1 MTTTSVVGP
10 DQLHRHL
17 KLALDTGEAASLEE
31 AQRLFES
38 YRLSI
43 VVGSTVAYSATLQA
57 AVLTAV
63 NTGRRSFLG
72 GVCVQ
77 GTLDVP
83 LLVPW
88 GRSRTLG
95 EAIVDLQG
103 VVTDCAIGLPRIVIG
118 GGAIPSVDSEF
129 AVRAT
134 FDGWCGGVA
143 PLDYGFHLPERQE
156 CVPAGVLAGALG
168 VSEAFQFV
176 RGDNAVAGR
185 RDVGLSLWR
194 PDKDSSWL
202 AASESGPTLER
213 LPSSAWLIG
222 LGHLGQAFLW
232 TLGFLPY
239 RSPGEV
245 SLVLQDFDELVEA
258 NDSTSLLTTRAKVGV
273 NKTRAMARWCE
284 SRGFR
289 TSIVERRFASDFRV
303 AGDEPRVALCGVDN
317 TRARA
322 DLEDVRFDRVIEAGL
337 GAGTQEYLAF
347 QAHTFPAHRSAR
359 QRWGAQGHQPHED
372 TVVDNPAYRTLAQ
385 HGLDDCGITTLAGRT
400 VGASFVG
407 AVTAAV
413 VIAELIRMGLGGHR
427 YEVVDGSLRSL
438 ELRRVVVCTETVP
451 FNPGTTAA
459 TLKSVVP
466 RTGAQA
472 TVV

>member
-1 MTTTSVVGP
+1 MTTTAVVGP

-17 KLALDTGEAASLEE
+17 KLALDTGEVASLEE
-31 AQRLFES
+31 AQHLFRS
-38 YRLSI
+38 YRLGI
-43 VVGSTVAYSATLQA
+43 VVGSSVAHSATLQA

-63 NTGRRSFLG
+63 NAGRRSFLG
-72 GVCVQ
+72 GVCVE

-88 GRSRTLG
+88 GRCRTLG
-95 EAIVDLQG
+95 EAVVDLQG
-103 VVTDCAIGLPRIVIG
+103 VIADCAAGVPRIAMG
-118 GGAIPSVDSEF
+118 GECVPPADSDF

-143 PLDYGFHLPERQE
+143 PLDQGVRLPERQE

-185 RDVGLSLWR
+185 REVGLSLWQ
-194 PDKDSSWL
+194 PDKAINWL
-202 AASESGPTLER
+202 DASELGPPLER
-213 LPSSAWLIG
+213 LPASAWLIG

-232 TLGFLPY
+232 TLGLLPY

-245 SLVLQDFDELVEA
+245 RLVLQDFDALVEA
-258 NDSTSLLTTRAKVGV
+258 NDSTSLLTTQEKLGLK
-273 NKTRAMARWCE
+273 KTRAMARWCE

-289 TSIVERRFASDFRV
+289 TSIVERYFASDFRV

-317 TRARA
+317 AAARA
-322 DLEDVRFDRVIEAGL
+322 DLEHVGFDRVIEAGL

-347 QAHTFPAHRSAR
+347 QVHTFPARRSAR
-359 QRWGAQGHQPHED
+359 QRWGSQRHGLDGDA
-372 TVVDNPAYRTLAQ
+372 VAKNPAYQALAQ
-385 HGLDDCGITTLAGRT
+385 REVDECGITTMAGRT

-413 VIAELIRMGLGGHR
+413 VVAELVRMGLGGHR
-427 YEVVDGSLRSL
+427 YEVVDGNLRSL
-438 ELRRVVVCTETVP
+438 GLREAVVCAEAAS
-451 FNPGTTAA
+451 FNPGTTHA
-459 TLKSVVP
+459 TWAPSIP
-466 RTGAQA
+466 QSYD
-472 TVV
+472 

>member
-1 MTTTSVVGP
+1 MTTTAVAGP

-31 AQRLFES
+31 AQRLFDS
-38 YRLSI
+38 YRLGI
-43 VVGSTVAYSATLQA
+43 VVGSSVAHSETLQA

-72 GVCVQ
+72 GVCVE

-88 GRSRTLG
+88 SRCHTLR

-103 VVTDCAIGLPRIVIG
+103 VVTDCAPSVPRIVIG
-118 GGAIPSVDSEF
+118 GDSISLVDAEF

-143 PLDYGFHLPERQE
+143 PLDYGLRLPERQE
-156 CVPAGVLAGALG
+156 CIPAGVLAGALG

-185 RDVGLSLWR
+185 RDVGLSLWQ
-194 PDKDSSWL
+194 PDKDIRWL
-202 AASESGPTLER
+202 AADELGPALER
-213 LPSSAWLIG
+213 LPANAWLIG

-232 TLGFLPY
+232 TLGLLPY
-239 RSPGEV
+239 RSPEEV

-258 NDSTSLLTTRAKVGV
+258 NDSTSLLTKRAKLGV
-273 NKTRAMARWCE
+273 KKTRAMAHWCE

-289 TSIVERRFASDFRV
+289 TSIVERRFAADFRV
-303 AGDEPRVALCGVDN
+303 AGDDPSVALCGVDN
-317 TRARA
+317 APARA
-322 DLEDVRFDRVIEAGL
+322 DLEDVGFDRVIEAGL

-347 QAHTFPAHRSAR
+347 QAHTFPAQRPAR
-359 QRWGAQGHQPHED
+359 HRWGSQGHQPDED
-372 TVVDNPAYRTLAQ
+372 AMADKPAYRTLAKE
-385 HGLDDCGITTLAGRT
+385 GLDECGLTILAGRT

-413 VIAELIRMGLGGHR
+413 VIAELLRMGLGGPR

-438 ELRRVVVCTETVP
+438 ELRQAVMCADGAP
-451 FNPGTTAA
+451 FNPGTAPA
-459 TLKSVVP
+459 TLK
-466 RTGAQA
+466 
-472 TVV
+472 TVDP

>member
-1 MTTTSVVGP
+1 MTTTTVVGP

-31 AQRLFES
+31 AQRLFDS
-38 YRLSI
+38 YRLG
-43 VVGSTVAYSATLQA
+43 VAVGSSVAHSPTLQA

-72 GVCVQ
+72 GVCVE
-77 GTLDVP
+77 GALDVP

-88 GRSRTLG
+88 DRCRTLG
-95 EAIVDLQG
+95 EAVVDLQG
-103 VVTDCAIGLPRIVIG
+103 VVTDLTPSIPKIVIG
-118 GGAIPSVDSEF
+118 NGALPPAEAEF

-134 FDGWCGGVA
+134 FNGWCGGVT
-143 PLDYGFHLPERQE
+143 PLDHGLHLPERQE

-176 RGDNAVAGR
+176 SGDNAAAGR
-185 RDVGLSLWR
+185 RDVGLSLWQ
-194 PDKDSSWL
+194 PDKDISWL
-202 AASESGPTLER
+202 AASELGPELER
-213 LPSSAWLIG
+213 LPASAWLIG

-232 TLGFLPY
+232 TLGLLPY
-239 RSPGEV
+239 GSPEEV

-258 NDSTSLLTTRAKVGV
+258 NDSTSLLTTRAKLGV
-273 NKTRAMARWCE
+273 KKTRAMALWCE

-289 TSIVERRFASDFRV
+289 SSIVERRFAGDFRV
-303 AGDEPRVALCGVDN
+303 VGDEPRVALCGVDN
-317 TRARA
+317 AAARA
-322 DLEDVRFDRVIEAGL
+322 DLEDVGFERVIEAGL

-347 QAHTFPAHRSAR
+347 QAHTFPAQRPAR
-359 QRWGAQGHQPHED
+359 DRWGAQGHQSDAD
-372 TVVDNPAYRTLAQ
+372 TVAGRPAYRALAQ

-413 VIAELIRMGLGGHR
+413 VVGELIRMGLGGHR

-438 ELRRVVVCTETVP
+438 ELRHAVECTDEAP

-459 TLKSVVP
+459 TLESV
-466 RTGAQA
+466 GH
-472 TVV
+472 

>member
-1 MTTTSVVGP
+1 MTPTAVVGP

-17 KLALDTGEAASLEE
+17 KLALDTGEVASLEE
-31 AQRLFES
+31 AESLFDS
-38 YRLSI
+38 YRLGI
-43 VVGSTVAYSATLQA
+43 VVGSRVAHSATLQA

-72 GVCVQ
+72 GVCVD

-83 LLVPW
+83 LLVRW
-88 GRSRTLG
+88 GRCRTLG

-103 VVTDCAIGLPRIVIG
+103 VITDCAPGVPRIVIG
-118 GGAIPSVDSEF
+118 GESLPRAEAEF

-143 PLDYGFHLPERQE
+143 PMDQGLGLPERQE

-176 RGDNAVAGR
+176 RGDNAMAGR
-185 RDVGLSLWR
+185 RNVGLSLWQ
-194 PDKDSSWL
+194 PDKAIYWL
-202 AASESGPTLER
+202 DASEPGPALER
-213 LPSSAWLIG
+213 LPATAWLIG

-232 TLGFLPY
+232 TLGLLPY
-239 RSPGEV
+239 ASPEEV

-258 NDSTSLLTTRAKVGV
+258 NDSTSLLTTGALLGEK
-273 NKTRAMARWCE
+273 KTRAMAAWCD

-317 TRARA
+317 ARARA
-322 DLEDVRFDRVIEAGL
+322 DLEDVGFDRVIEAGL

-347 QAHTFPAHRSAR
+347 QAHTFPAHRPAR
-359 QRWGAQGHQPHED
+359 RRWGAQRQKPDED

-385 HGLDDCGITTLAGRT
+385 HGLDDCGIAMLAGRT

-438 ELRRVVVCTETVP
+438 ELCQAVVCADAVP

-459 TLKSVVP
+459 ALKSVVQG
-466 RTGAQA
+466 TGAQA
-472 TVV
+472 TVF

>member
-1 MTTTSVVGP
+1 MTTTSVFGP

-17 KLALDTGEAASLEE
+17 KLALDTGEVASLEE
-31 AQRLFES
+31 AKRLFHS
-38 YRLSI
+38 YRLGI
-43 VVGSTVAYSATLQA
+43 VVGSGVARSATLQA

-72 GVCVQ
+72 GVCVD

-88 GRSRTLG
+88 GRCRTLG
-95 EAIVDLQG
+95 EAVVDLQG
-103 VVTDCAIGLPRIVIG
+103 VITDLPPSIPRIVIG
-118 GGAIPSVDSEF
+118 NGPLPPAEADF

-143 PLDYGFHLPERQE
+143 PLDHGLHLPERQE

-176 RGDNAVAGR
+176 SGDNAMAGR
-185 RDVGLSLWR
+185 RDVGLSLWQ
-194 PDKDSSWL
+194 PDKDISWL
-202 AASESGPTLER
+202 AGSELGPELER
-213 LPSSAWLIG
+213 LPASAWLIG

-232 TLGFLPY
+232 TLGLLPY
-239 RSPGEV
+239 CSPEEV

-258 NDSTSLLTTRAKVGV
+258 NDSTSLLTTRAKLGV
-273 NKTRAMARWCE
+273 KKTRAMALWCE

-289 TSIVERRFASDFRV
+289 SSIVERRFTGDFRV
-303 AGDEPRVALCGVDN
+303 VGDEPRVALCGVDN
-317 TRARA
+317 AAARA
-322 DLEDVRFDRVIEAGL
+322 DLEDVGFQRVIEAGL

-347 QAHTFPAHRSAR
+347 QTHTFPAHRPAR
-359 QRWGAQGHQPHED
+359 HRWGAQGHQPDAD
-372 TVVDNPAYRTLAQ
+372 TVASRPAYRALAQ

-413 VIAELIRMGLGGHR
+413 VVGELIRMGLGGHR

-438 ELRRVVVCTETVP
+438 ELRHAVECTDEAP

-459 TLKSVVP
+459 NLESVGH
-466 RTGAQA
+466 RANA
-472 TVV
+472 

>member
-1 MTTTSVVGP
+1 MTQDPVVGP
-10 DQLHRHL
+10 NHLHRHL

-31 AQRLFES
+31 ARSLFDS
-38 YRLSI
+38 YRLGI
-43 VVGSTVAYSATLQA
+43 VVGDSVAHSPTMQA

-72 GVCVQ
+72 GVNVE

-83 LLVPW
+83 LLVPR
-88 GRSRTLG
+88 GRCRTLG

-103 VVTDCAIGLPRIVIG
+103 VITDCAPGVPWILIG
-118 GGAIPSVDSEF
+118 GESIPQADSEF

-134 FDGWCGGVA
+134 FDGWRGGVA
-143 PLDYGFHLPERQE
+143 PLYQDARLPERQE

-176 RGDNAVAGR
+176 RGDNAAAGR
-185 RDVGLSLWR
+185 RDVGLSLWQ
-194 PDKDSSWL
+194 PDKAVNWL
-202 AASESGPTLER
+202 ETGELGPPLER
-213 LPSSAWLIG
+213 LPASAWIIG

-232 TLGFLPY
+232 TLSLLPY
-239 RSPGEV
+239 ASPEEV
-245 SLVLQDFDELVEA
+245 SLVLQDFDVLVEA
-258 NDSTSLLTTRAKVGV
+258 NDSTSLLTTRAVLGEK
-273 NKTRAMARWCE
+273 KTRAMAAWCE

-289 TSIVERRFASDFRV
+289 TSIVERMFAGDFRV

-317 TRARA
+317 ALARA
-322 DLEDVRFDRVIEAGL
+322 NLEDVGFDRVIEAGL

-347 QAHTFPAHRSAR
+347 QTHTFPAGRSAKH
-359 QRWGAQGHQPHED
+359 RWGTQGHRPDAD
-372 TVVDNPAYRTLAQ
+372 TVADNPAYRALAES
-385 HGLDDCGITTLAGRT
+385 GFDDCGIATLAGRT

-413 VIAELIRMGLGGHR
+413 VIAELVRMGLGGPR

-438 ELRRVVVCTETVP
+438 DLRQAVMCADGTP
-451 FNPGTTAA
+451 FNPGMTAA
-459 TLKSVVP
+459 TSEIV
-466 RTGAQA
+466 
-472 TVV
+472 